1 MFDYMFSSDIFVD
14 DMARQAGLLVKHLR
28 LHPPGPRA
36 IVTDSPEAHATMM
49 RLHKS
54 FAEAPTRLEIIQPAG
69 TTGHWNVAHIQE
81 AWRSQLDRP
90 IRFHNNVVLGDVDAH
105 SESMKIK
112 GIPHVIDDTLRFR
125 RMFVG
130 INSARIDS
138 YNPSFDAGLRF
149 ELLPF
154 RDFPVDDPAV
164 EAPLDADP
172 RVVRVHSRTF
182 LVQDLD
188 AAVAILARTF
198 DLEPASIK
206 EVRAD
211 NVRRAWYP
219 FRHVRSAGLELIQPS
234 AGEGEASHF
243 MSRHGPGAYTTTF
256 AVQGLDAWPALL
268 AETGLAAR
276 KLPDHDEYGSRYALD
291 PGPIGPIRFELVSSR

>member
-14 DMARQAGLLVKHLR
+14 NMARQVELLVRHLR
-28 LHPPGPRA
+28 LHPPRPKA

-69 TTGHWNVAHIQE
+69 TTGHWNVAHIQD
-81 AWRSQLDRP
+81 AWRSQVDRP
-90 IRFHNNVVLGDVDAH
+90 IRFHNSVVLGDVDAH
-105 SESMKIK
+105 SESMRIK

-130 INSARIDS
+130 IDSARIDT

-154 RDFPVDDPAV
+154 SDFPVDDPSG
-164 EAPLDADP
+164 EALIGTDP

-182 LVQDLD
+182 LVEDLD
-188 AAVAILARTF
+188 AAVAALALTF

-211 NVRRAWYP
+211 RVRRAWYS
-219 FRHVRSAGLELIQPS
+219 FRHARSAGLELIQPS
-234 AGEGEASHF
+234 AGESEASHF

-256 AVQGLDAWPALL
+256 VVQGLEAWPALL

-276 KLPDHDEYGSRYALD
+276 KLPDHDDYGPRYVLD
-291 PGPIGPIRFELVSSR
+291 PGPIGPIRFELVSLR